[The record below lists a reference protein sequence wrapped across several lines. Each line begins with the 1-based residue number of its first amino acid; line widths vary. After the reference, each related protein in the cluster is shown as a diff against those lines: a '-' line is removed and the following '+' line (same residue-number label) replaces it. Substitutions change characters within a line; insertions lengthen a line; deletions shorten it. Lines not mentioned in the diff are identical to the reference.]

1 MLSWRGCSW
10 KNPTGKPG
18 ALIRE
23 TSTAM
28 TQLGGAAG
36 GMGGAGGQGQGCGPQ
51 LGALQRGWRVGGM
64 CSIPQGTQAVKCTDR
79 QTDRSCTGT

>member
-36 GMGGAGGQGQGCGPQ
+36 GMGGGGRGGRGRAVDPSSVLCRGGGELVGCAASPKVPKQ
-51 LGALQRGWRVGGM
+51 
-64 CSIPQGTQAVKCTDR
+64 
-79 QTDRSCTGT
+79 